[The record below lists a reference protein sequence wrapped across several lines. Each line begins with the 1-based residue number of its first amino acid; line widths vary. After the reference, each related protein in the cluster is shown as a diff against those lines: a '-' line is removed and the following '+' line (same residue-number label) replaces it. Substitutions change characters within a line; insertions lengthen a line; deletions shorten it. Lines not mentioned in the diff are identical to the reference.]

1 MSEKKIKFT
10 VIDALIILIAIAV
23 IAVGVIKFAP
33 SLFIKTE
40 KSAVEFTVLVAEKD
54 ISFADAITV
63 GGRVTLSLT
72 EKDGGVVKNVEAK
85 VAEKLA
91 FNSID
96 GSYSIQKIED
106 KRDVYVTVVADV
118 KESDLAVKTGGTEIR
133 VGEKIPV
140 RGKGYATEGYIIEVN
155 EIEEGQ
161 LK

>member
-1 MSEKKIKFT
+1 MSEKKVKFT
-10 VIDALIILIAIAV
+10 VVDALIILVVIAV
-23 IAVGVIKFAP
+23 AAVGVIKFAP
-33 SLFIKTE
+33 SLFADKK

-54 ISFADAITV
+54 ISFSDAITV

-72 EKDGGVVKNVEAK
+72 EKDGGVVKNVEARE
-85 VAEKLA
+85 AEKLA

-106 KRDVYVTVVADV
+106 KRDVYVTVEAEV
-118 KESDLAVKTGGTEIR
+118 EETDLAVKTGGTEIR

-155 EIEEGQ
+155 EKEEGQ
-161 LK
+161 LQ